1 MKKKC
6 VRVYR
11 DNIRMSSTSS
21 SASSAPSFTPAPA
34 APVEC
39 GICLQSI
46 STTADAVTC
55 PYCNATCCSS
65 CLEKYILSRKV
76 EPICFGQGC
85 NKPYSDVFLYRHTSK
100 TFRTKRLRDHMK
112 EILWDRER
120 ALMPLSRDFAF
131 VVDEA
136 AAAADLV
143 RAAYGA
149 DKALISDV
157 ALFDVY
163 RGPGV
168 PDGKK
173 SIALEVSLQ
182 PREKTLTDAEI
193 ETTSAKIVAA
203 VGKATGAVLRG

>member
-1 MKKKC
+1 M
-6 VRVYR
+6 RFIFASNSR
-11 DNIRMSSTSS
+11 SHHWL
-21 SASSAPSFTPAPA
+21 SAAAPA
-34 APVEC
+34 AQAFLHPGRSGVLKLGAKPVAWFGELHPRALAALDVE
-39 GICLQSI
+39 GPLF
-46 STTADAVTC
+46 AFEVYVDALPT
-55 PYCNATCCSS
+55 PRAKATRARPP
-65 CLEKYILSRKV
+65 LERA
-76 EPICFGQGC
+76 
-85 NKPYSDVFLYRHTSK
+85 
-100 TFRTKRLRDHMK
+100 
-112 EILWDRER
+112 

-131 VVDEA
+131 VVDEG

-193 ETTSAKIVAA
+193 EATSAKIVAA